1 MKECYPNFFQPALS
15 LEAQNGLLFY
25 PIGFR
30 LLKSINTFYTI
41 I

>member
-1 MKECYPNFFQPALS
+1 MERVLPEFFQPALS

-30 LLKSINTFYTI
+30 LLKSINTFYTTI
-41 I
+41 